1 MESGDVKFTFDV
13 MGYSV
18 FINIMIANLSDQ
30 ISAPTLSWHY
40 CVFMWRIYQVWIKHI
55 SNIH

>member
-30 ISAPTLSWHY
+30 ISAPTLS
-40 CVFMWRIYQVWIKHI
+40 
-55 SNIH
+55 